1 MWRILVL
8 ERSPLFSRSH
18 RHTLPHIAHE
28 PDTHASSR
36 KHAGNAGAVTSLLT
50 EAKKNMAAESA
61 KRLQVHHLENRNAE
75 EAQADP
81 LEALETMEDVGGI
94 KQRLKVDT

>member
-1 MWRILVL
+1 M
-8 ERSPLFSRSH
+8 
-18 RHTLPHIAHE
+18 
-28 PDTHASSR
+28 
-36 KHAGNAGAVTSLLT
+36 TSLLTEAKKNMLT

-75 EAQADP
+75 EAQGDP

-94 KQRLKVDT
+94 KQRLKVDTLMHTAYFPQDCWCRHRHTH